1 MSTQS
6 SDVTT
11 TPKLADLSVGTGPKL
26 AELSVGDELPT
37 MHKFPDEAQL
47 FLYSAAS
54 HNPHRIHYDREYAR
68 FEGHE
73 DILVHGP
80 LQGAWLT
87 QYVTDWAGPT
97 GRLLGVTWQN
107 RASGLAGEEL
117 VYSGTVTSAD
127 PVTGIVE
134 LDIVERTSDGRTLM
148 PATARVRLPTE

>member
-1 MSTQS
+1 MSTTT

-11 TPKLADLSVGTGPKL
+11 APKLADL
-26 AELSVGDELPT
+26 AVGDELPA

-73 DILVHGP
+73 DLLVHGP

-87 QYVTDWAGPT
+87 QYVTDWAGSH

-117 VYSGTVTSAD
+117 VYSGTVTSVD
-127 PVTGIVE
+127 PETGVVE
-134 LDIVERTSDGRTLM
+134 LEIVERTSDGRVLM
-148 PATARVRLPTE
+148 PATARVRLPTARTPTA

>member
-1 MSTQS
+1 MSTLDAS
-6 SDVTT
+6 TLDSETAAAPSLDT
-11 TPKLADLSVGTGPKL
+11 LEAGY
-26 AELSVGDELPT
+26 ELRA

-87 QYVTDWAGPT
+87 QYVTDWAGPK

-107 RASGLAGEEL
+107 RASGLAGQEL
-117 VYSGTVTSAD
+117 VYSGTVTSVD
-127 PVTGIVE
+127 RQTGIVE
-134 LDIVERTSDGRTLM
+134 LEIVERTSEGRVLM
-148 PATARVRLPTE
+148 PATARVRLPTT

>member
-1 MSTQS
+1 MSALD
-6 SDVTT
+6 SDRASA
-11 TPKLADLSVGTGPKL
+11 PRLADLSVGD
-26 AELSVGDELPT
+26 ALPT

-73 DILVHGP
+73 DIIVHGP

-97 GRLLGVTWQN
+97 ARLLGVTWQN
-107 RASGLAGEEL
+107 RASALAGEEL
-117 VYSGTVTSAD
+117 VYSGTVTSVDSESGA
-127 PVTGIVE
+127 VE
-134 LDIVERTSDGRTLM
+134 LDIAEHTSDGRLLM
-148 PATARVRLPTE
+148 PATARVRLPTASD